1 MVVAALHM
9 GIRSQ
14 LRPLLLTPLLFLSAA
29 VPHSAY
35 AQQGGGWDPVSETPL
50 QTAQI
55 VENLVTRNL
64 ERAHALHG
72 YVGTR
77 KYQVRY
83 RGFLGGR
90 TAELVVDMKYE
101 SPGTKEFTIRSAT
114 GSPVIVDEVLKKLLQ
129 AEIEASSL
137 EAQKRTALNDDN
149 YSFTQVGI
157 EQTPTGS
164 MYVLTVDPKRKDKF
178 LYRGQIWVDA
188 KDFAVVRLDAQPA
201 KNPSIWTKKSEVEQ
215 VYTRV
220 SGFWLPARNHTTS
233 EIRLGG
239 IAELTIDYSGYRI
252 LSPEHVN
259 NVSAVQSAQ
268 TAGSASERR

>member
-1 MVVAALHM
+1 
-9 GIRSQ
+9 
-14 LRPLLLTPLLFLSAA
+14 
-29 VPHSAY
+29 
-35 AQQGGGWDPVSETPL
+35 
-50 QTAQI
+50 
-55 VENLVTRNL
+55 VENVVRRNL

-72 YVGTR
+72 YVGNR
-77 KYQVRY
+77 KYQVKY

-90 TAELVVDMKYE
+90 TAELVVDVKYE
-101 SPGTKEFTIRSAT
+101 SPGIKEFTIRSST
-114 GSPVIVDEVLKKLLQ
+114 GSPVIVDQVLKKLLQ

-137 EAQKRTALNDDN
+137 DAQKRTALNDDN

-164 MYVLTVDPKRKDKF
+164 MYVLAVDPKRKDKF

-188 KDFAVVRLDAQPA
+188 EDFAVVRLEAQPA

-220 SGFWLPARNHTTS
+220 SGFWLPARNHSTS

-252 LSPEHVN
+252 LSPEQVN

>member
-9 GIRSQ
+9 AIRSQ

-29 VPHSAY
+29 VPHFAHG
-35 AQQGGGWDPVSETPL
+35 QQGGAWAPVPETPL
-50 QTAQI
+50 RTAQI
-55 VENLVTRNL
+55 VENLVRRNL
-64 ERAHALHG
+64 ERAHALRA

-77 KYQVRY
+77 KYRVKY

-90 TAELVVDMKYE
+90 TAELVVDVKYE

-220 SGFWLPARNHTTS
+220 SGFWLPARNHSTS

-259 NVSAVQSAQ
+259 DVSAAHSAQ
-268 TAGSASERR
+268 TAGIAGERR